1 MKNKKL
7 IGFTCF
13 TRGFCKEFLHPSFS
27 LILSKKED
35 TNMEAALNKIQ
46 AEYNLSEREKRLL
59 QFSFLG
65 ILYDLSKFVM
75 FLIFFACIHQIPAFL
90 FNVLILILL
99 RTNQG
104 GLHLKHYLSCFVFS
118 FLYLFLAICILPAVI
133 AISLTA
139 GLCILFVC
147 MVINYIAGPQKNKKI
162 YSDLKDPY
170 NVKKSKINSF
180 IICLIYM
187 ILFFIFSN
195 TNLMQQGLWIIVFH
209 TIQIVITILKK
220 YRKGDF

>member
-1 MKNKKL
+1 
-7 IGFTCF
+7 
-13 TRGFCKEFLHPSFS
+13 
-27 LILSKKED
+27 
-35 TNMEAALNKIQ
+35 MEAALNRIQ

-75 FLIFFACIHQIPAFL
+75 FFIFFACIHQIPSFL
-90 FNVLILILL
+90 FNVSLLILL

-104 GLHLKHYLSCFVFS
+104 GLHLKHYISCFIFS
-118 FLYLFLAICILPAVI
+118 FMYLFMSICVMSAI
-133 AISLTA
+133 ISASQTG

-147 MVINYIAGPQKNKKI
+147 ILINYAAGPQKNRRI
-162 YSDLKDPY
+162 YSALKNPKI
-170 NVKKSKINSF
+170 VKKSRINSF
-180 IICLIYM
+180 VISFIYL

-195 TNLMQQGLWIIVFH
+195 NLYMQQGLWIIVFH

-220 YRKGDF
+220 ATIERGDSND

>member
-65 ILYDLSKFVM
+65 IL
-75 FLIFFACIHQIPAFL
+75 
-90 FNVLILILL
+90 
-99 RTNQG
+99 
-104 GLHLKHYLSCFVFS
+104 
-118 FLYLFLAICILPAVI
+118 
-133 AISLTA
+133 
-139 GLCILFVC
+139 
-147 MVINYIAGPQKNKKI
+147 
-162 YSDLKDPY
+162 
-170 NVKKSKINSF
+170 
-180 IICLIYM
+180 
-187 ILFFIFSN
+187 
-195 TNLMQQGLWIIVFH
+195 
-209 TIQIVITILKK
+209 
-220 YRKGDF
+220 